1 MQPLPPEKHEDAEI
15 AAGFLSAMANP
26 KRLLI
31 LDSLVKEEMAVGAL
45 AHKVGL
51 SQSALSQHLSK
62 LRAQN
67 LVSTRRDAQTIYY
80 SSSSDAVLK
89 ILGALSDIYGDDTDA
104 VEGKAS
110 RSQIGVISQDV
121 LRPNSTASSSP
132 ADPIAGLHFWRVSSL
147 LLRPVA
153 DWPAASCYMIAP

>member
-1 MQPLPPEKHEDAEI
+1 MQPLSPEKHDEAEV

-45 AHKVGL
+45 ANKVGL

-80 SSSSDAVLK
+80 SCKSDAVQK
-89 ILGALSDIYGDDTDA
+89 ICNTLNEIF
-104 VEGKAS
+104 
-110 RSQIGVISQDV
+110 Q
-121 LRPNSTASSSP
+121 PSSS
-132 ADPIAGLHFWRVSSL
+132 LKS
-147 LLRPVA
+147 
-153 DWPAASCYMIAP
+153 AA